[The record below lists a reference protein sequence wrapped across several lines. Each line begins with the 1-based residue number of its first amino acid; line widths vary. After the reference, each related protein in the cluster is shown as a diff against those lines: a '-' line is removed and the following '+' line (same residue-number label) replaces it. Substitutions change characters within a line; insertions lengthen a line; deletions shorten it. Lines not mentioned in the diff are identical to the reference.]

1 MLRFL
6 FSALIVILLSSCKF
20 CAAQRRPSCGVLH
33 DEAGVT
39 IRNASIVVTDSRFR
53 AISYATSDD
62 SGQYA
67 VTVPVPGVYR
77 ATISFP
83 GFKTAVVEGLQL
95 SGGIVNLPV
104 TVLQVGSATSVLF
117 GC

>member
-1 MLRFL
+1 MKGARPYDAALSFLCPYRYPALVVQVLCRSAATVLRGT
-6 FSALIVILLSSCKF
+6 V
-20 CAAQRRPSCGVLH
+20 H

-95 SGGIVNLPV
+95 SEA
-104 TVLQVGSATSVLF
+104 S
-117 GC
+117 